1 MVYFVVLRIIL
12 SNLAPLL
19 MRIVSTGRPRSP
31 GNISHLDDDSL
42 VGLYLACRVPG
53 ISRKEGGGRVG
64 YWRQEEGWGRGGR
77 GYL

>member
-1 MVYFVVLRIIL
+1 
-12 SNLAPLL
+12 
-19 MRIVSTGRPRSP
+19 MRMVSTGRPRSP

-64 YWRQEEGWGRGGR
+64 YWRQEKGRGRREGLFIA
-77 GYL
+77 GAWGKGFPGI